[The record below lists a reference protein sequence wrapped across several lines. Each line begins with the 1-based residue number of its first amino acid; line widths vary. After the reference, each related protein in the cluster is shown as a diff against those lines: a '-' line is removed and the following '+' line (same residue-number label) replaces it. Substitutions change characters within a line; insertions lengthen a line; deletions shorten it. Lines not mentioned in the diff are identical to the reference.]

1 MSAASYLN
9 QIASVMDRIGKD
21 QLDSIRQAG
30 GWMADSIAQG
40 RLVYIFGSGH
50 SVIPALDVF
59 PRYGSFVGLQ
69 PILDPRLMW
78 FNILGPGGV
87 RELLWL
93 ERQEGYARVI
103 LQSYILDPRDTL
115 IVFSHGG
122 LNAAPLEMAQEAK
135 RRGLRVIGV
144 TSLANRRDSRPIHSS
159 GLSLADVADVV
170 IDNCVL
176 PEDALVTIPGHRE
189 KVAAGSTV
197 AGVAIMMALVAEAG
211 ARLAERNVPLMIF
224 VSPNTPGFPPD
235 HNGTVFERYR
245 QHTLDMQQAPAVRDS
260 RAGKA
265 GQ

>member
-9 QIASVMDRIGKD
+9 QIAGVIDKIRKD
-21 QLDSIRQAG
+21 QLDNIHLAG

-40 RLVYIFGSGH
+40 RVVYIFGSGH

-78 FNILGPGGV
+78 VNILGPGGV

-93 ERQEGYARVI
+93 ERQEGYGRVI
-103 LQSYILDPRDTL
+103 LQSYTLDPRDTL

-122 LNAAPLEMAQEAK
+122 LNAAPVEMAQEAR

-144 TSLANRRDSRPIHSS
+144 TSLANRRSRPTHSS
-159 GLSLADVADVV
+159 GQSLADVSDIV

-176 PEDALVTIPGHRE
+176 PEDALVTIPHHEE

-197 AGVAIMMALVAEAG
+197 AAVAIMMALVAEAG
-211 ARLAERNVPLMIF
+211 TLLSERNVPLMIF
-224 VSPNTPGFPPD
+224 VSPNAQGFPPD

-245 QHTLDMQQAPAVRDS
+245 QHTLDMQQAPSGLDP